1 MKNLSLKLRD
11 DVFSEVE
18 QVVHSLQTTRNAY
31 INQALEF
38 YSRLLRRK
46 QLRARLQKESHLVR
60 KDSLQALELFEQLED
75 ELPG

>member
-1 MKNLSLKLRD
+1 MKSLSLKLRD

-18 QVVHSLQTTRNAY
+18 QVVHSLRTTRNAY

-38 YSRLLRRK
+38 YSRLLKRK
-46 QLRARLQKESHLVR
+46 QLRARLQKESRLVR
-60 KDSLQALELFEQLED
+60 RDSLQALELLERLED